1 MGKYEGIVKYL
12 GKEDS
17 FTPEQIKKGIESHE
31 KMESLSDMSGISQQ
45 DMANVDKLINGS
57 SGSATAGSSPV
68 DADVLKELEGLDA
81 EPPNIEELQ
90 SRLQVTNYETPTE
103 ELIQEMTTDEAP
115 AEEEPSQ
122 EETPDINLLE
132 PQFAQKKPEVQE
144 EEIPLPPM
152 LDESAPQQVSEGTGG
167 MGDLSDMSDL
177 LSQLKPTEQPA
188 LETPAPEVS
197 QAAEVQI
204 PETAFEMPETAPA
217 LQGEPQ
223 VSSEPDL
230 SAMMGPFEETAPK
243 TETVPEPEVQKAPE
257 EFAFEMPKMEESIP
271 SKTEDFE
278 LPPDFGMKEEAAP
291 EISLPQ
297 TGPSESM
304 KIDTSKLSLEDDNM
318 PGMFGKGTET
328 EPAPA
333 KREGPRDEFMD
344 IKDQFKEQ
352 KAKPTPPEILKPFKE
367 TRTSFGMDIDQDKA
381 VKIRN
386 KINKIVNP
394 MLRKKVR
401 YAFIEGKLPDDVL
414 QQLIP
419 MLLLGE
425 EEYNIA
431 ELIDKYV
438 PESVIKEKE
447 TPPAPAGAKPKR
459 KVIHTEESLRVKDF
473 QKDLQNITKYSFILV
488 FVVILLGFLFWK
500 VIWTP
505 ARAGYYYNQGI
516 NSIKLEDYKN
526 AEAKFL
532 AGKSISGPD
541 NKWYNKF
548 AKAYEGKKEFIA
560 AKKKYTEALENKPLD
575 KETIF
580 NYANYF
586 TIIYP
591 PRYEDAVKLY
601 ERLLKKEPNRF
612 EYIDRTAQLYVLW
625 GDRTS
630 TVTSEGAADQMSHY
644 DQATSLYQNYLMKNP
659 KHVGSYYQL
668 LDIELRLTNSE
679 KIDQYY
685 DTIDQFNRQ
694 AVSVPILTK
703 LGRYYTDNRRL
714 DRAKKV
720 FEKLMAANP
729 QLDESH
735 YEYARYLTINY
746 DYIRAIFEVS
756 NAIRLNDKMGKAY
769 NLLGEILY
777 INDTIPNNIILA
789 KAQFEEAERYS
800 PNYYKPLANLG
811 HIYFFNNLSFADPQE
826 KLKLAFDYYKKAY
839 INYSTYKEKKDDL
852 LVYNLGWLY
861 YYEKGFDEAL
871 DLFMKL
877 YIEEPYNPVLS
888 YALGNTY
895 YNMYLQSR
903 NRDVN
908 KLNLAKAEYDKAIE
922 YYQAIANK
930 ISYINANLERHRE
943 VYGQLARCYNN
954 RGVIYASYAKQ
965 DRKGEYEEKALLDFY
980 KSKDNANRINSVYT
994 FSEYNIKYILNKNI
1008 KGKKPAF
1015 DDELLKRTTLQKL
1028 IEELRQKMVN
1038 TL

>member
-1 MGKYEGIVKYL
+1 MGKYEGVVKYL

-31 KMESLSDMSGISQQ
+31 QMESLNDMSGISQQ
-45 DMANVDKLINGS
+45 DMANVDKLIGGTPES
-57 SGSATAGSSPV
+57 PSGGPSRV
-68 DADVLKELEGLDA
+68 DQDVLKELESLDA
-81 EPPNIEELQ
+81 EPPNIQELQ

-103 ELIQEMTTDEAP
+103 ELMQEMTTDETAS
-115 AEEEPSQ
+115 EELPEQ
-122 EETPDINLLE
+122 EETPDISLLE
-132 PQFAQKKPEVQE
+132 PQFAQTKPEPQE

-152 LDESAPQQVSEGTGG
+152 LDESSQIQQPEESATG
-167 MGDLSDMSDL
+167 MGDMSDL

-188 LETPAPEVS
+188 FETKPAE
-197 QAAEVQI
+197 AEVNI
-204 PETAFEMPETAPA
+204 PETAFEMPKMDETAPVEQTGA
-217 LQGEPQ
+217 A
-223 VSSEPDL
+223 SEPDL
-230 SAMMGPFEETAPK
+230 SGMMGAFEDTPPQVD
-243 TETVPEPEVQKAPE
+243 TLPDVEPQKGAE
-257 EFAFEMPKMEESIP
+257 EFAFEMPKMDEAVP
-271 SKTEDFE
+271 PKTDDFK
-278 LPPDFGMKEEAAP
+278 LPADFGMTEEPAP
-291 EISLPQ
+291 EMPA
-297 TGPSESM
+297 ESM
-304 KIDTSKLSLEDDNM
+304 KIDTSKLSNLDDDMM
-318 PGMFGKGTET
+318 PDLSADK
-328 EPAPA
+328 PV
-333 KREGPRDEFMD
+333 KEGPRDEFLD
-344 IKDQFKEQ
+344 IKDQFQET

-367 TRTSFGMDIDQDKA
+367 TRTSFGLEIDQDKA

-447 TPPAPAGAKPKR
+447 TPPVAPGTKPKR

-473 QKDLQNITKYSFILV
+473 QKDLQNITRYSFILV

-505 ARAGYYYNQGI
+505 ARAGYYYNQGL
-516 NSIKLEDYKN
+516 NSIKLEDYN
-526 AEAKFL
+526 TAEAKFL
-532 AGKSISGPD
+532 AGKTISGPD
-541 NKWYNKF
+541 NRWYNKF
-548 AKAYEGKKEFIA
+548 AKAYEAKKEYIA
-560 AKKKYTEALENKPLD
+560 AKKKYAEALENKPLD

-601 ERLLKKEPNRF
+601 ERLTKKEPNRF
-612 EYIDRTAQLYVLW
+612 EYINETAQLYVKW
-625 GDRTS
+625 ADNTPAM
-630 TVTSEGAADQMSHY
+630 TPEGAADRMSRY
-644 DQATSLYQNYLMKNP
+644 DQATSLYQNYLAKNP

-668 LDIELRLTNSE
+668 LDIELRLSNAE
-679 KIDQYY
+679 KIDNYY
-685 DTIDQFNRQ
+685 DTIDLFNRQ

-746 DYIRAIFEVS
+746 DYLRAIFEVS
-756 NAIRLNDKMGKAY
+756 NAIRLNEKMGKAY
-769 NLLGEILY
+769 NLLGEIFY

-789 KAQFEEAERYS
+789 KSQFEEAERFS
-800 PNYYKPLANLG
+800 PNYYKPQANLG
-811 HIYFFNNLSFADPQE
+811 HIYFYNNLSFADPQE

-839 INYSTYKEKKDDL
+839 ISYVNNKDKQDDL

-861 YYEKGFDEAL
+861 YYDKDFSEAL

-903 NRDVN
+903 NRDLN

-930 ISYINANLERHRE
+930 ISYINPNVDRHRE

-954 RGVIYASYAKQ
+954 RGVVYASYAKS

-994 FSEYNIKYILNKNI
+994 FAEYNIKYILNKNI